1 MSKIDFGDFSAYI
14 IFPKKILLKKCRF
27 RYEVQVDALLDL
39 VSRNIKNQDDFL
51 RFVKYLANNDGVTP
65 ELVGYFI
72 KQANSNLE
80 KQEDPTMV
88 KQINVMNQIIR
99 VWELDDITTTTEST
113 TISELTTEQAG
124 TTMGSSSLTAKLISI
139 VVTLIVSFIL
149 Q

>member
-1 MSKIDFGDFSAYI
+1 M
-14 IFPKKILLKKCRF
+14 
-27 RYEVQVDALLDL
+27 LDL
-39 VSRNIKNQDDFL
+39 VSRNVKNQDDFL
-51 RFVKYLANNDGVTP
+51 RFVKYLASNDGVTP
-65 ELVGYFI
+65 ELVGYFT

-124 TTMGSSSLTAKLISI
+124 TTMGSSSLTAQLVSI